1 MKDETCG
8 GAGMHMLNIVLG
20 IAAGGLLGYLWHRL
34 AGCASGTCPIVKSPY
49 LSTIWGAL
57 LGLLFTINR

>member
-1 MKDETCG
+1 MPILK
-8 GAGMHMLNIVLG
+8 IILG
-20 IAAGGLLGYLWHRL
+20 IAAGGIVGYLWHRIV
-34 AGCASGTCPIVKSPY
+34 GCASGMCPIVQSPY